1 MEIEGKERNLVWI
14 IRRSFSE
21 GETTVS
27 YVTAVIVLSK
37 FKLRYEV
44 ARHRPDER
52 RFWKRNARRSLE
64 KLPNVDHND

>member
-1 MEIEGKERNLVWI
+1 MEIEGKERNLAWI

-21 GETTVS
+21 GETIVS

-37 FKLRYEV
+37 FKFRYEV

-52 RFWKRNARRSLE
+52 RSWKRNARRSLE